1 MHLDPEF
8 SAIVFGGMIERVRQE
23 VGMIDWRQL
32 VTTAVATG
40 ITTVAVG
47 YVAIKDTLA
56 DHKAEIVEIKTMITS
71 RVAQRESQLQ
81 AIAERDAQM
90 ASDIIALQT
99 EDMRVRQDMLICRE
113 TIAEM
118 RARHERR

>member
-1 MHLDPEF
+1 MQLDPEF
-8 SAIVFGGMIERVRQE
+8 SAIVCGGMIERVRDE
-23 VGMIDWRQL
+23 VALIDWRQL
-32 VTTAVATG
+32 ITTAVATG
-40 ITTVAVG
+40 VTTVAVG

-90 ASDIIALQT
+90 AADIISLQT

-113 TIAEM
+113 TIAEIKAKAS
-118 RARHERR
+118 R

>member
-1 MHLDPEF
+1 MQIDPEF
-8 SAIVFGGMIERVRQE
+8 SAIVFGGMIDRVRDE
-23 VGMIDWRQL
+23 VALIDWRQL
-32 VTTAVATG
+32 ITTAVATG
-40 ITTVAVG
+40 VTTVAVG

-90 ASDIIALQT
+90 AADIISLQT

-113 TIAEM
+113 TIAEIKAKTS
-118 RARHERR
+118 R